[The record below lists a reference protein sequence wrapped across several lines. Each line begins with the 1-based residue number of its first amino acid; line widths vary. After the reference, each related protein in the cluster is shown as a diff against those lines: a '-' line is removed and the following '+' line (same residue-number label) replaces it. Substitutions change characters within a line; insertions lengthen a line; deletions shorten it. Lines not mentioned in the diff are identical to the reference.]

1 MLQVTADALDA
12 NNHDSFRSGLN
23 ELIQP
28 GARHVLDLSS
38 VEFMDSSGL
47 GVLLSVLRRVI
58 TDDGDLVLC
67 GLSPQVRYLLELVRM
82 HKIVN
87 VYDDLGEALAAP

>member
-1 MLQVTADALDA
+1 MLQVEADALDA

-23 ELIQP
+23 DLIRP

-82 HKIVN
+82 HKIVD
-87 VYDDLGEALAAP
+87 VYNDLGEALAAL